1 MRIRIDWERCTGDA
15 VCVGHAPL
23 VFMLND
29 DNKAVIMNPEGADE
43 QTIREAAEECAGA
56 AIILEDDNG
65 NQIFP

>member
-1 MRIRIDWERCTGDA
+1 MRIRIDCERCTGDA

-23 VFMLND
+23 VFALND
-29 DNKAVIMNPEGADE
+29 ENKAEVINPDGADE

-56 AIILEDDNG
+56 AIILEDDEG

>member
-1 MRIRIDWERCTGDA
+1 MRIRIDCERCTGDA

-29 DNKAVIMNPEGADE
+29 DNKAEVINPEGADE

-56 AIILEDDNG
+56 AIILEDDAG
-65 NQIFP
+65 NQVFP